1 MVGLFGYS
9 IGPHTVRLTCTCVV
23 ARPTLCVALGACWFG
38 LCVCGVSWVAHG
50 LCEPVDVARTRC
62 ARRVGYGP
70 GGARVT
76 TSPYGCRTAPHTR
89 VGSRVAARRTDEDLS
104 ASSAYLAEPRGAL
117 AHGRV
122 HLIPF

>member
-89 VGSRVAARRTDEDLS
+89 VGSRVAARRTDEDSPPRARISLS
-104 ASSAYLAEPRGAL
+104 PAL